1 MGEAQRTDDARGAEE
16 ATAAEEAPRR
26 VPLKQ
31 RPIRAGA
38 RALLHASRLRAIWED
53 ARSRHKLKLEV
64 FGWIIAAGA
73 ACLTVFLAQG
83 AAEGFFSG
91 EKRLDALRSV
101 IVTIG
106 GALIGGA
113 AIAASFILFAMQV
126 NVERLPHGL
135 FRRLSADRRL
145 ITAVGA
151 TFPTALIVSFV
162 SVAVTKEN
170 AAAMIAATI
179 GGTVIVLRLFFYSY
193 SRSLHLINPG
203 QQLAIVIG
211 DVRRSLRVWERRRR
225 WSALA
230 SAELVQPERV
240 RHDVQRLAFHQLNPT
255 WTREVFHGI
264 RHAVALA
271 RRAAE
276 QGDVDSSGN
285 SFAALVAV
293 NGLYVK
299 AKGQTFFSNNA
310 FIENPLVTDPV
321 INETLDQLRLMFR
334 GALARK
340 DEEQMGQI
348 LRTFRLLSLTYLAID
363 YPDDH
368 ALKTHAHL
376 AAAYLEGELEA
387 IAPHKMVDALMNGVR
402 ELGKVALAFMQ
413 HARPEEVVNLAQKI
427 GTIGSAGALR
437 KDYQPITLVSMEQL
451 ALLTFELIRVQDHD
465 IGYAAKS
472 IREAVNLTAKLFLE
486 VPDTPLRS
494 AHSSFLG
501 PYFSSTS
508 LSSLRPRLTQL
519 ANALSEA
526 PADSE
531 DAKRVIRN
539 VAIWAD
545 GLYVSQKELLL
556 LAVAKQSHFTFDLVH
571 WITGVTEILLAIANA
586 DASSD
591 DARDDLR
598 KHARWLAMTLSWLP
612 RDRDSVAFLE
622 TFDITE
628 TYFTVAID
636 AENRGADELATDMRR
651 LLLRWGLE
659 AGAHHTGWAILEQS
673 IYGLAVL
680 GLRGQRADQVKNE
693 LSEALDKEGA
703 PAQEIRDGAAREI
716 RLKAETFHQRH
727 LEIRTFERAMG
738 AMDRELL
745 RPLLHGLANI
755 LSPGTKDEP
764 IEFRW

>member
-1 MGEAQRTDDARGAEE
+1 MGEGQSTDDADGAEDG
-16 ATAAEEAPRR
+16 TAIEEAPRP
-26 VPLKQ
+26 VPVKQ
-31 RPIRAGA
+31 RLIRAGA
-38 RALLHASRLRAIWED
+38 RALLRSTHARAIWGD

-64 FGWIIAAGA
+64 FGWIITAGL
-73 ACLTVFLAQG
+73 ACLTVYLAQG
-83 AAEGFFSG
+83 ATEGFFSG
-91 EKRLDALRSV
+91 EKRLDALRNV

-106 GALIGGA
+106 GALIGGS

-170 AAAMIAATI
+170 AAAMIAAAI
-179 GGTVIVLRLFFYSY
+179 SGTTIVLRLFFYSY
-193 SRSLHLINPG
+193 ARSLHLINPG

-211 DVRRSLRVWERRRR
+211 DVRRSLRIWERRRR

-230 SAELVQPERV
+230 SGEQVQPEGV
-240 RHDVQRLAFHQLNPT
+240 RHDVERLAFHQLNPT

-264 RHAVALA
+264 RYAVALA

-285 SFAALVAV
+285 AFAALVGV

-348 LRTFRLLSLTYLAID
+348 LRTYRLLALTYLAID
-363 YPDDH
+363 YADDH
-368 ALKTHAHL
+368 ALKTHAQL

-387 IAPHKMVDALMNGVR
+387 IAPHHMVDALMNGLR
-402 ELGKVALAFMQ
+402 ELGRVAFAFVQ
-413 HARPEEVVNLAQKI
+413 QARPEEVVSLAQKI

-451 ALLTFELIRVQDHD
+451 ALLTFELIRTQDHD
-465 IGYAAKS
+465 IGYASKS
-472 IREAVNLTAKLFLE
+472 LREAINFTAKLFLE

-508 LSSLRPRLTQL
+508 LSSLRPRLTKL
-519 ANALSEA
+519 ANAVSEA

-539 VAIWAD
+539 VATWAD
-545 GLYVSQKELLL
+545 GLYISQKELLL
-556 LAVAKQSHFTFDLVH
+556 LAVEKRSHFTFDMVH
-571 WITGVTEILLAIANA
+571 WITGVSEILLAIANA
-586 DASSD
+586 DASSN
-591 DARDDLR
+591 DACVGLR

-628 TYFTVAID
+628 TYFTLAVD
-636 AENRGADELATDMRR
+636 AENRGAHDLATDMRKS
-651 LLLRWGLE
+651 LLRWGME
-659 AGAHHTGWAILEQS
+659 AGAHQTGWAILEKS

-680 GLRGQRADQVKNE
+680 GLRGQLVDQVTNE
-693 LSEALDKEGA
+693 LAEALNKDGG
-703 PAQEIRDGAAREI
+703 PSQEIRDGTAREV
-716 RLKAETFHQRH
+716 RLKAETLRQRDV
-727 LEIRTFERAMG
+727 ETRTFEQALI

-745 RPLLHGLANI
+745 RPLLHDFANI

-764 IEFRW
+764 IEYRW